1 MFIFKLKYKSQVWVW
16 KATEKFLSLVRS
28 WCAVWGR
35 WARLR
40 APPGGIGASRS
51 AAMAPEGAGQGPPSS
66 DTFPWSQRHILRQQR
81 HSPSSHPHPAPLAS
95 QFVSPFWSLHP
106 LAPMDD
112 HAVQV
117 LCLSR
122 IFCGPLH
129 RWDIQNTLFFAN
141 ISFSCC
147 STSCQL
153 HATYLGGPK

>member
-35 WARLR
+35 WARLW

-51 AAMAPEGAGQGPPSS
+51 AAMAPGGAGQGPPSS

-95 QFVSPFWSLHP
+95 VCFSLLVP
-106 LAPMDD
+106 P
-112 HAVQV
+112 
-117 LCLSR
+117 S
-122 IFCGPLH
+122 
-129 RWDIQNTLFFAN
+129 
-141 ISFSCC
+141 ISTYGWSCC
-147 STSCQL
+147 TSPLPLSHFLWTTAPLGYPKYPFLCQHILLLLL
-153 HATYLGGPK
+153 HFMSASCYLFRRP